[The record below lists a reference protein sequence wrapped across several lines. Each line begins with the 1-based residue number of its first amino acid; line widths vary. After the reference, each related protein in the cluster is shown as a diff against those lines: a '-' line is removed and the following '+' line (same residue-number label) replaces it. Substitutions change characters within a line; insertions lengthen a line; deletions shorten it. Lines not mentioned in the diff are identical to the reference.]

1 MIVSSKV
8 ISNLFGEN
16 INPSFDLVFFGSY
29 QISMNVLRNP
39 THVIKTLTAPTARV
53 LSSVFV
59 NQDSQEM
66 DQHVPV
72 CLRYV

>member
-1 MIVSSKV
+1 
-8 ISNLFGEN
+8 
-16 INPSFDLVFFGSY
+16 
-29 QISMNVLRNP
+29 MNVLRNP